1 MLTAKPLR
9 VFSLG
14 RKKIVVCQLANGNA
28 MQFLDRELSFYAH
41 GDLAGRIRI
50 EGVSTA
56 SDADKQEFDFSYS
69 GDEILPE
76 QLGEGSVITD
86 GRVED
91 ALRAL
96 AAA

>member
-1 MLTAKPLR
+1 
-9 VFSLG
+9 
-14 RKKIVVCQLANGNA
+14 
-28 MQFLDRELSFYAH
+28 MQFLNRELSVYAH
-41 GDLAGRIRI
+41 EKLAGRIRV

-56 SDADKQEFDFSYS
+56 SDAKNQVFDFSYS

-76 QLGEGSVITD
+76 HLGTGTVITD
-86 GRVED
+86 GHMED